1 MIILSKVKY
10 NCISLANI
18 LINTNLLLL
27 KFVQFFDYIFL
38 FPNVAQF
45 SRIKKVENGKI
56 ETKLKWNKK
65 KWRRRRGNI
74 QEFHPDKIY
83 KNKIISTIAISSL
96 HVCWEDSSKSI
107 PFNRDKEA
115 EDISLIDL
123 FTFTYLRNGFAAGR
137 RRREEVSRRIIASEE
152 TFHHLEILL
161 RSFSVLHFVLLYRSS
176 PRSLPSTTKMLPSP
190 SI

>member
-1 MIILSKVKY
+1 MLSKVKY

-45 SRIKKVENGKI
+45 SRIKQSKTGKLKRNWN
-56 ETKLKWNKK
+56 ETKKNEEEEEEISKNFTLIKF
-65 KWRRRRGNI
+65 I
-74 QEFHPDKIY
+74 KIV
-83 KNKIISTIAISSL
+83 STIALSSL

-161 RSFSVLHFVLLYRSS
+161 RSFSVLHFVLVYRSS

-190 SI
+190 SL